1 MENKVAVIETTC
13 AGAES
18 AKLIAETLVF
28 ERFAAC
34 AQIGSPITS
43 IYRWKGKVENSE
55 EFPIYI
61 KTSPEKLEAAIARL
75 SEIHPYECPQILFR
89 EVNSSKSYA
98 QWCAKS
104 EVSQD

>member
-13 AGAES
+13 TGEKS

-89 EVNSSKSYA
+89 EENSSKSYA
-98 QWCAKS
+98 QWCAQS
-104 EVSQD
+104 AVRQD

>member
-1 MENKVAVIETTC
+1 MENKVAIIETIC

-61 KTSPEKLEAAIARL
+61 KTSPKKLEAAIARL

-89 EVNSSKSYA
+89 EENSSKSYA
-98 QWCAKS
+98 QWCAQS
-104 EVSQD
+104 AVRQD

>member
-13 AGAES
+13 TGEES

-89 EVNSSKSYA
+89 EENSSKSYA
-98 QWCAKS
+98 QWCTQSA
-104 EVSQD
+104 VRQD

>member
-13 AGAES
+13 AGEES

-34 AQIGSPITS
+34 AQIGSSITS

-89 EVNSSKSYA
+89 EENSSKSYA
-98 QWCAKS
+98 QWCAQS
-104 EVSQD
+104 AVRQD

>member
-1 MENKVAVIETTC
+1 MENKVAIIETTC
-13 AGAES
+13 ADAES

-89 EVNSSKSYA
+89 EENSSKSYA
-98 QWCAKS
+98 QWCAQS
-104 EVSQD
+104 AVRQD

>member
-55 EFPIYI
+55 EFPIYKDVSR
-61 KTSPEKLEAAIARL
+61 KT
-75 SEIHPYECPQILFR
+75 
-89 EVNSSKSYA
+89 
-98 QWCAKS
+98 
-104 EVSQD
+104 

>member
-13 AGAES
+13 TGEES

-61 KTSPEKLEAAIARL
+61 KTSLEKLEAAIARL

-89 EVNSSKSYA
+89 EENSSKSYA
-98 QWCAKS
+98 QWCAQS
-104 EVSQD
+104 AVRQD